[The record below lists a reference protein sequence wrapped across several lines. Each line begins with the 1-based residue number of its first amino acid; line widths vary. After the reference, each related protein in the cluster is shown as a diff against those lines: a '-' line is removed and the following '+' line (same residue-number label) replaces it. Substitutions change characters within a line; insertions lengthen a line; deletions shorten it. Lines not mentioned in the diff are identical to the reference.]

1 MKDLLDKLISYNI
14 FNYLLPGVLLAVI
27 VSAITSFKLLQD
39 DLLTSA
45 FVYYFLGAVVS
56 RVGSL
61 IVEPAM
67 KRYGFISFAPYD
79 DYVSA
84 SKNDPKLE
92 ILSETNNMY
101 RTLCA
106 LILLVTVVYLY
117 DLASRYHPFF
127 KTLVPAM
134 VILLLLALFLA
145 SYKKQTAYIV
155 KRVSLSKQ
163 RSS

>member
-1 MKDLLDKLISYNI
+1 MKDLLDKLSSYNI

-39 DLLTSA
+39 DLLTSP

-61 IVEPAM
+61 VVEPAM

-84 SKNDPKLE
+84 LKNDPKLE

-117 DLASRYHPFF
+117 DLASLYHPFF